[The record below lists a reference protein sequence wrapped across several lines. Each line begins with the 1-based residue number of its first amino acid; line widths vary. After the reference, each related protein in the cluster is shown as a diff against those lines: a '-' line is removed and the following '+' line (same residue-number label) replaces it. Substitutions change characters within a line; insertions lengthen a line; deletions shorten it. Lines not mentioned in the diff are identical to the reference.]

1 MSDVED
7 SAGDGSAVQ
16 CWRTRWYHYIK
27 TSKRDSSSARA
38 TAENFIKLARIARGS
53 SILDLGCGHGRITE
67 LLVERVPSLELV
79 GVDFTRPMLDTFLVR
94 PGTNE
99 CKFELVCADITK
111 LPLDDDSFDAVV
123 SSRAFQYLPDPLC
136 GVREAARVLKP
147 GGRLVVS
154 IPNKLNCIKYFTYD
168 KKLYSPFE
176 VRDWFR
182 RCGLENIEYGSM
194 CFFPSSTR
202 WKRLALLLEVAARIP
217 WIKYLGGNLI
227 VTGEKKI
234 GPRDYRLGSLNQTTL
249 VEELTSLLAA
259 KLAVRAGIMARCF
272 SFEHH
277 HLVKISISILRMFWR
292 LARIY
297 AT

>member
-1 MSDVED
+1 MGDVED
-7 SAGDGSAVQ
+7 SNGGGSAVQ
-16 CWRTRWYHYIK
+16 RWRTRWCHYIK

-38 TAENFIKLARIARGS
+38 TAESFIKLARIARGS

-67 LLVERVPSLELV
+67 LLVDRVPSLELV
-79 GVDFTRPMLDTFLVR
+79 GVDFTRAMLDTFLVR
-94 PGTNE
+94 PGANGS
-99 CKFELVCADITK
+99 KLDLVCADITK

-123 SSRAFQYLPDPLC
+123 SSRAFQYLPDPLS

-154 IPNKLNCIKYFTYD
+154 IPNKLNFIKYFTYD

-202 WKRLALLLEVAARIP
+202 WKRLVLLLEVAARIP
-217 WIKYLGGNLI
+217 CIKYLGGNLI
-227 VTGEKKI
+227 VRGEKKS
-234 GPRDYRLGSLNQTTL
+234 GPRSYRLGSLNQTTPAA
-249 VEELTSLLAA
+249 ELTSLLAA
-259 KLAVRAGIMARCF
+259 KVAVWAGMMARCF

-277 HLVKISISILRMFWR
+277 HVVRISMSMLRIFWR

>member
-1 MSDVED
+1 MSWSRYVRN
-7 SAGDGSAVQ
+7 SN
-16 CWRTRWYHYIK
+16 RH
-27 TSKRDSSSARA
+27 SSSALV
-38 TAENFIKLARIARGS
+38 TAGNFIRMGRIREGS
-53 SILDLGCGHGRITE
+53 RILDLGCGHGRITE
-67 LLVERVPSLELV
+67 LLVEGVPSLEVV
-79 GVDFTRPMLDTFLVR
+79 GVDFTRPMLDAFLVK

-99 CKFELVCADITK
+99 CKIELVCADITK
-111 LPLDDDSFDAVV
+111 LPLEDDSFDAVL

-136 GVREAARVLKP
+136 GVREALRVLKP

-154 IPNKLNCIKYFTYD
+154 IPNKVNFIRYLTYD

-182 RCGLENIEYGSM
+182 KCGLGNIEYGSM

-202 WKRLALLLEVAARIP
+202 WKKLALSLEVAAKIP
-217 WIKYLGGNLI
+217 FLKYLGGNLI
-227 VTGEKKI
+227 VTGEKKKD
-234 GPRDYRLGSLNQTTL
+234 GPKKLGLGSLNQTTL
-249 VEELTSLLAA
+249 AGGQLPLLLAA
-259 KLAVRAGIMARCF
+259 KLAVRAGMMARCF

-277 HLVKISISILRMFWR
+277 HLVRASISILRTLWR

>member
-1 MSDVED
+1 MEN
-7 SAGDGSAVQ
+7 
-16 CWRTRWYHYIK
+16 TRNGTPRERWQLNWSRYVRK
-27 TSKRDSSSARA
+27 SKRHSSSALV
-38 TAENFIKLARIARGS
+38 TADNFIRMGRIREGCR
-53 SILDLGCGHGRITE
+53 ILDLGCGHGRITE
-67 LLVERVPSLELV
+67 LLVEGVPSLEVV

-99 CKFELVCADITK
+99 SKIELVCADITK

-123 SSRAFQYLPDPLC
+123 SSRTFQYLPDPLS

-154 IPNKLNCIKYFTYD
+154 IPNKLNFIKYFTYD

-202 WKRLALLLEVAARIP
+202 WKRLVLFLEAAARIP
-217 WIKYLGGNLI
+217 CIKYLGGNLI

-234 GPRDYRLGSLNQTTL
+234 GPRSYRLRSLNQTT
-249 VEELTSLLAA
+249 VVAELTSLLAA
-259 KLAVRAGIMARCF
+259 KLAAGAGLMARCF

-277 HLVKISISILRMFWR
+277 HLVRISISILRMFWR